1 MKFKKNFLMLL
12 LSLLIIPTNAFA
24 YSNKLIVGGQNIGI
38 EVKTNGILVIGLYKV
53 NNELIA
59 EDSGIETGDYI
70 TKINNNEVKTIED
83 FTREINNDDDK
94 IDVDIEY
101 LRNNKKYNSKLK
113 LSNQDGE
120 YKTGLYVKDSI
131 SGIGTLTFIDP
142 ETKKFGA
149 LGHEILD
156 KNTKSILDINNGEIY
171 YSYITGITKS
181 DNNAPGEK
189 EATVDETKVYGN
201 IEENTISGIF
211 GTYTSKLDDSNLYE
225 VGNEEDVQKGDANI
239 FTVVDGETIE
249 SYTINIDEIN
259 PKDKTKNIVFT
270 ITDKKLLDKTG
281 GIVQGMSGSPILQN
295 GKIIGAVTH
304 VIVND
309 CTKGYG
315 IFITNMLDEVDN

>member
-1 MKFKKNFLMLL
+1 MKFKKIFLMLL
-12 LSLLIIPTNAFA
+12 LSLLIIPTNALA

-59 EDSGIETGDYI
+59 ESSGIEPGDYI
-70 TKINNNEVKTIED
+70 TKINNSEVKTIED

-94 IDVDIEY
+94 TYVDIEY

-120 YKTGLYVKDSI
+120 YKTGLYVKDRI

-156 KNTKSILDINNGEIY
+156 KNTKSILNIDNGQIY

-181 DNNAPGEK
+181 DNNSPGEK

-211 GTYTSKLDDSNLYE
+211 GTYINKIDDSSLYE
-225 VGNEEDVQKGDANI
+225 VAEESEIEKGDANI

-304 VIVND
+304 VIVSD
-309 CTKGYG
+309 CAKGYG
-315 IFITNMLDEVDN
+315 IFITNMLDEANN